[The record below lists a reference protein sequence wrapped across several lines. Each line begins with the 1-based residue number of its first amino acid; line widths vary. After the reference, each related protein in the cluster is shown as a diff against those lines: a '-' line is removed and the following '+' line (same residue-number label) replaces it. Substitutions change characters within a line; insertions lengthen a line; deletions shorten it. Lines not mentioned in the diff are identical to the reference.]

1 MSNLSFTVYP
11 RSIESNQ
18 KQLRKSGYIPGI
30 IYGEF
35 LDNPISIQM
44 SNSQLKNLL
53 RKNNSGSIIEVNLDN
68 NKYNCVVKEIQRNS
82 MLEILHVDFQYAKTN
97 EVIKMRIPIA
107 FIGQESLESKRLLLE
122 TYNSYIDLRGSVQD
136 IPEYIE
142 VNVSNM
148 NYNDKIYIE
157 DIRIPEGV
165 TVLSDTKNLL
175 ATVSN

>member
-44 SNSQLKNLL
+44 NNSQLKNLL

-68 NKYNCVVKEIQRNS
+68 NKYNCVVKEIQRNN

-97 EVIKMRIPIA
+97 EVIKMRIPIT
-107 FIGQESLESKRLLLE
+107 FIGQEALESKRLLLE
-122 TYNSYIDLRGSVQD
+122 TYNSFIDLKGSVED

-142 VNVSNM
+142 VNVANM
-148 NYNDKIYIE
+148 NFDDKIFIE
-157 DIRIPEGV
+157 NITIPKGV
-165 TVLSDTKNLL
+165 TVLTESKNLL
-175 ATVSN
+175 ATISS